1 MHITRQQN
9 KGQEQED
16 LLLWWEVLKLEAKR
30 INLQPQVHQ
39 KFLKTEIGKSNI
51 LKIRCHVV

>member
-1 MHITRQQN
+1 MNITRQQN

-16 LLLWWEVLKLEAKR
+16 LLLWWEELKSEAKQK
-30 INLQPQVHQ
+30 NQLPQVHQ
-39 KFLKTEIGKSNI
+39 KFPKTEVGKSI